1 MILNSIELLSY
12 RNYSHLML
20 DFSPYI
26 NIFIG
31 PNGAG
36 KTNLLEAI
44 YLLSNGEL
52 KRGKKDTEAIR
63 WGEPFTWIRGEVSC
77 EDGRILKL
85 VTQVKDDG
93 EKAFSINGKI
103 VPLKRYLGSFY
114 TISIFDGD
122 YEIVTGSPD
131 KRRAFLD
138 EFAINIDSE
147 YYFILNRYKD
157 ILIRR
162 NRVLRTKNFDR
173 RLLDSLTEL
182 LIEFGE
188 KIIIGRHKTISI
200 YNEYLKREGERFGI
214 DVKIESP
221 SMREDA
227 EESLRIY
234 KERFNSSRAKEE
246 VIGLTLVGPHREDI
260 LIRINGKDSR
270 SFASNGE
277 VQVILFLLKIAQLE
291 LIRELKG
298 YKPVLLIDEFLNRL
312 DERNSKII
320 LSTIED
326 KSPQLFVSM
335 ISRRGI
341 GRHGLVF
348 SIDKGDVIDEESF

>member
-1 MILNSIELLSY
+1 MILNGIELFSY
-12 RNYSHLML
+12 RNYSHLL
-20 DFSPYI
+20 LRFDPHI

-44 YLLSNGEL
+44 YFLSNGEL
-52 KRGKKDTEAIR
+52 KRGKKDTDAVK
-63 WGEPFTWIRGEVSC
+63 WGEPFTWVRGEVSYD
-77 EDGRILKL
+77 DGRISKL
-85 VTQVKDDG
+85 VTQIKFDG

-114 TISIFDGD
+114 TVSIFDKD

-138 EFAINIDSE
+138 EFTVDIDTE
-147 YYFILNRYKD
+147 YYFVLNRYRD
-157 ILIRR
+157 TLIRR
-162 NRVLRTKNFDR
+162 NKILRTKDFDR

-182 LIEFGE
+182 LIELGE
-188 KIIIGRHKTISI
+188 KIIIGRHRSISI
-200 YNEYLKREGERFGI
+200 YNEYLKRERERFGI
-214 DVKIESP
+214 DVRIES
-221 SMREDA
+221 SYMTENVD
-227 EESLRIY
+227 ESLKIY
-234 KERFNSSRAKEE
+234 RERFNSSRAKEE
-246 VIGLTLVGPHREDI
+246 AIGLTLVGPHREDV
-260 LIRINGKDSR
+260 LIKIDGRDSR

-298 YKPVLLIDEFLNRL
+298 YKPVLIIDEFLNRL
-312 DERNSKII
+312 DDKNSRII
-320 LSTIED
+320 LSAIED
-326 KSPQLFVSM
+326 ESPQLFASM
-335 ISRRGI
+335 IYRKEI
-341 GRHGLVF
+341 GGHGTIF

>member
-1 MILNSIELLSY
+1 MILNGIELLSY
-12 RNYSHLML
+12 RNYAHLL
-20 DFSPYI
+20 LKFDPNI

-52 KRGKKDTEAIR
+52 KRGKKDSEAVK
-63 WGEPFTWIRGEVSC
+63 WDEPFTWVRGEVSC
-77 EDGRILKL
+77 EDGKILKL
-85 VTQVKDDG
+85 VTQIKVDG

-114 TISIFDGD
+114 TVSIFDSD

-131 KRRAFLD
+131 KRRHFLD

-147 YYFILNRYKD
+147 YYFILNKYKD

-162 NRVLRTKNFDR
+162 NRILRTNNFDR
-173 RLLDSLTEL
+173 RLLDSLTQL
-182 LIEFGE
+182 LIDLGE
-188 KIIIGRHKTISI
+188 KIIMGRHKTISI
-200 YNEYLKREGERFGI
+200 YNEYLKREGNRFNM
-214 DVKIESP
+214 DVKIES
-221 SMREDA
+221 SFMVEDV
-227 EESLRIY
+227 EESLQIY
-234 KERFNSSRAKEE
+234 KERFNSSRDKEE
-246 VIGLTLVGPHREDI
+246 AIGLTLVGPHRDDI
-260 LIRINGKDSR
+260 VIKINGRDSR

-277 VQVILFLLKIAQLE
+277 VQVIIFLLKIAQLE

-312 DERNSKII
+312 DERNGKII
-320 LSTIED
+320 LSTIEE
-326 KSPQLFVSM
+326 KSPQLFASM
-335 ISRRGI
+335 ISRRDI
-341 GRHGLVF
+341 GRHGLIF
-348 SIDKGDVIDEESF
+348 SIDRGDVIDEESF

>member
-12 RNYSHLML
+12 RNYSHLIL
-20 DFSPYI
+20 SFDPNI

-44 YLLSNGEL
+44 YLLSSGEL
-52 KRGKKDTEAIR
+52 KRGRKDTEAIS
-63 WGEPFTWIRGEVSC
+63 WNEPFTWIRGEVSY
-77 EDGRILKL
+77 EDGRVLKL

-93 EKAFSINGKI
+93 EKAFSVNGKI
-103 VPLKRYLGSFY
+103 TPLKRYLGSFY
-114 TISIFDGD
+114 TISIFDND

-138 EFAINIDSE
+138 EFVINIDPE

-162 NRVLRTKNFDR
+162 NRLLRTKNFDR

-182 LIEFGE
+182 LIELGE
-188 KIIIGRHKTISI
+188 KIIIGRHRTIST
-200 YNEYLKREGERFGI
+200 YNRYLKREGERFGI
-214 DVKIESP
+214 DVKIEASYIT
-221 SMREDA
+221 EDI
-227 EESLRIY
+227 EESLKIY

-246 VIGLTLVGPHREDI
+246 VIGITLVGPHRDDI
-260 LIRINGKDSR
+260 LIKINNKDSR

-312 DERNSKII
+312 DERNIKTI
-320 LSTIED
+320 LSAIEE

-335 ISRRGI
+335 ISKKEI
-341 GRHGLVF
+341 GVHGTIF
-348 SIDKGDVIDEESF
+348 SIDRGDVIDEESF

>member
-12 RNYSHLML
+12 RNYSHLL
-20 DFSPYI
+20 LNFDPNI

-52 KRGKKDTEAIR
+52 KRGKKDSEAVK
-63 WGEPFTWIRGEVSC
+63 WGEPFTWVRGEVYC
-77 EDGRILKL
+77 EDGKILKL
-85 VTQVKDDG
+85 VTQVKVNG

-114 TISIFDGD
+114 TVSIFDGD
-122 YEIVTGSPD
+122 NEIITGSPD
-131 KRRAFLD
+131 RRRTFLD
-138 EFAINIDSE
+138 EFAVNIDSG
-147 YYFILNRYKD
+147 YYFTLNRYKD

-162 NRVLRTKNFDR
+162 NRVLRDKNFDR
-173 RLLDSLTEL
+173 KLLDSLTQI
-182 LIEFGE
+182 LIELGE
-188 KIIIGRHKTISI
+188 SIIIGRHKTISI
-200 YNEYLKREGERFGI
+200 YNEYLKREGKRFSI

-221 SMREDA
+221 SMTEDI
-227 EESLRIY
+227 EESLSIY
-234 KERFNSSRAKEE
+234 RERFNSSRDKEE
-246 VIGLTLVGPHREDI
+246 AVGLTLVGPHRDDVVI
-260 LIRINGKDSR
+260 KINGRDSR

-277 VQVILFLLKIAQLE
+277 VQVIIFLLKIAQLE
-291 LIRELKG
+291 LIKELKG

-320 LSTIED
+320 LSAIEE
-326 KSPQLFVSM
+326 KSPQLFASM
-335 ISRRGI
+335 ISIRDIGRRGLI
-341 GRHGLVF
+341 F
-348 SIDKGDVIDEESF
+348 SIDGGDVIDEESF